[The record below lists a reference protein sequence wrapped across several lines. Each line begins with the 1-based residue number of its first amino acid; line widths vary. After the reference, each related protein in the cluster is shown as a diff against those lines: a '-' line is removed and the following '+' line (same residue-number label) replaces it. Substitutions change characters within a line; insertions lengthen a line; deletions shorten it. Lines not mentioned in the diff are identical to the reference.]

1 VAEHHQGAFLFSLAI
16 QDLLSRGA
24 RVMMWYSCLDGA
36 PMSSHRKLR
45 MISALLLMPLAL
57 AACQTHEFA
66 KTGIST
72 EQRDADSKK
81 CFAEAREVQ
90 NGTRPAVAGGT
101 PDAQIVAA
109 PINGYMSGKAMGQYH
124 RECMTKLGYER
135 VPLN

>member
-1 VAEHHQGAFLFSLAI
+1 
-16 QDLLSRGA
+16 
-24 RVMMWYSCLDGA
+24 
-36 PMSSHRKLR
+36 MSSQRKLPFVG
-45 MISALLLMPLAL
+45 ALAL
-57 AACQTHEFA
+57 TPLILTACQTHEFA

-72 EQRDADSKK
+72 EQRDADSKT

-90 NGTRPAVAGGT
+90 NGTKPAVAGGT

-124 RECMTKLGYER
+124 RECMIKLGYER

>member
-1 VAEHHQGAFLFSLAI
+1 ML
-16 QDLLSRGA
+16 
-24 RVMMWYSCLDGA
+24 
-36 PMSSHRKLR
+36 SHRKFSV
-45 MISALLLMPLAL
+45 IGALALTSLAL

-66 KTGIST
+66 KAGVPT

-90 NGTRPAVAGGT
+90 NAAKPSTAGAT
-101 PDAQIVAA
+101 QDAQIVAA

-124 RECMTKLGYER
+124 RECMIKLGYER